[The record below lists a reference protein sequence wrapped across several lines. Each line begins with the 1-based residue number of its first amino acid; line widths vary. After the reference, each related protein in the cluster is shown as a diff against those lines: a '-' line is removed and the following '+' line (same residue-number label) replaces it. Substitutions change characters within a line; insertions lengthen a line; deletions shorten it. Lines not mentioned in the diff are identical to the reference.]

1 MTARIDQAADAL
13 LRAQESKERFQP
25 FAAAHAV
32 ASLADA
38 YAVQD
43 ALVERL
49 RRNGAKPVG
58 YKVGLTSPRM
68 QAMCR
73 IDQPIAGVVLSGRVH
88 SSGSS
93 IKLADFVHV
102 GLEFEVGIRMGR
114 DLPPGKEPFNRADVA
129 RAVEAVCPA
138 FELIEDRGADYKKL
152 DVLELVAENSWNGGI
167 VLGESRSAWPDLA
180 AIGGVVELNGTRID
194 QGQGRD
200 VLGHPFEPLAWLAN
214 HLGGR
219 GGMLRAGDVV
229 LTGSMAPTRF
239 PKAGDCF
246 RFTLAGLG
254 SVAAVFAA

>member
-1 MTARIDQAADAL
+1 MTVAIDRAADAL
-13 LRAQESKERFQP
+13 IRARQAGDAFTP
-25 FAAAHAV
+25 FARTHGI

-43 ALVERL
+43 AFVARL
-49 RRNGAKPVG
+49 CRGGARPVG

-68 QAMCR
+68 QAMCG

-88 SSGSS
+88 ETGASIALSG
-93 IKLADFVHV
+93 FVRV

-114 DLPPGKEPFNRADVA
+114 DLPPAKEPFDRAAVA
-129 RAVEAVCPA
+129 GAVEAVCPA
-138 FELIEDRGADYKKL
+138 FELIEDRGANYKTL
-152 DVLELVAENSWNGGI
+152 DVRELVAENSWNGGI
-167 VLGESRSAWPDLA
+167 VLGPFRAAWPDLA
-180 AIGGVVELNGTRID
+180 AIEGVVELNGAPID
-194 QGQGRD
+194 TGHGRD

-214 HLGGR
+214 DLGRR

-254 SVAAVFAA
+254 SVTATFTA